1 MTASTPQIGF
11 RQFPPALKFVVVWFG
26 ILGLYNV
33 LSFLNELRV
42 FFSGLLLD
50 TDHNLDV
57 TPIAYAII
65 HFALLNGLLKK
76 QNNSRIWASIFIGL
90 STLAELINFGLAI
103 FVTPSQAVFWYRLLT
118 YKIPTSQ
125 FQAIELLTLALVMNS
140 IILFILLRHSTKVL
154 FSRPLTSSPES
165 TPQATQ

>member
-1 MTASTPQIGF
+1 MTDSTPKIGF
-11 RQFPPALKFVVVWFG
+11 RQFPPALKFVVVWLG

-50 TDHNLDV
+50 IDHNLDV
-57 TPIAYAII
+57 SPILHAII

-76 QNNSRIWASIFIGL
+76 QNSSRIWASIFIGF
-90 STLAELINFGLAI
+90 SALAELILFGLAI
-103 FVTPSQAVFWYRLLT
+103 FVTPPQAAFWYRLLT

-125 FQAIELLTLALVMNS
+125 FQAIELLVLALVMNS
-140 IILFILLRHSTKVL
+140 IILFILLRPSTKAL
-154 FSRPLTSSPES
+154 FSRPPTPTPES